1 MILDRWKR
9 NWASRINVGNYSN
22 RILDK
27 YRHPRN
33 RCYLLFY
40 LLSVGYRT
48 FCNVFSFIYLFFFF
62 RSIPYTA
69 IQSAT
74 SQRRMF
80 HLVYLSLDGEETS
93 LNFKLDSSQSASGL
107 YRAITEKHAFYS
119 CETVRSAVTAQF
131 IRDLKVRTMLYCYL
145 PLKGIDLIACS
156 SSQGTIISIFN
167 EDSTLG
173 KKYVFDIRRTCREVY
188 DNARRA
194 LYCEAATVT
203 LPEEK
208 EILEKHDCGDCEEP
222 KCKVSTRGGK
232 GGKRKGNNFF

>member
-1 MILDRWKR
+1 MEEKLGESNKRWELFESY
-9 NWASRINVGNYSN
+9 SRQIPPPKKS
-22 RILDK
+22 LLSA
-27 YRHPRN
+27 
-33 RCYLLFY
+33 LLFA
-40 LLSVGYRT
+40 LGVRLSDILQRL
-48 FCNVFSFIYLFFFF
+48 FFYLFIFFF

-222 KCKVSTRGGK
+222 KCKVSRRGGVGEK
-232 GGKRKGNNFF
+232 EGE

>member
-1 MILDRWKR
+1 MEEKLGESNKRWELFESY
-9 NWASRINVGNYSN
+9 SRQIPPPKKS
-22 RILDK
+22 LLSA
-27 YRHPRN
+27 
-33 RCYLLFY
+33 LLFA
-40 LLSVGYRT
+40 LGVRLSDILQRL
-48 FCNVFSFIYLFFFF
+48 FFYLFIFFF

-145 PLKGIDLIACS
+145 LLKGIDLIACS